1 MAKPDRGRWRSTL
14 ALTLALVALALPA
27 SAETW
32 KNVMLL
38 DVMCSK
44 LDRVMKDAQQHP
56 RACILECHDD
66 GYGVVLRDGDFLRFD
81 DKGSRLALDILRS
94 DDAPEQNVRVNV
106 SGKLK
111 GGVIHVDRIGL
122 SR

>member
-1 MAKPDRGRWRSTL
+1 MLLSF
-14 ALTLALVALALPA
+14 ALAVPA
-27 SAETW
+27 SAQTW
-32 KNVMLL
+32 KNVMLI

-44 LDRVMKDAQQHP
+44 LHRVMTNPPDHP

-66 GYGVVLRDGDFLRFD
+66 GYGVVLGNGDFLNFD
-81 DKGSRLALDILRS
+81 RSGSRLAMDVLRS

-111 GGVIHVDRIGL
+111 NGVIEVQQITL
-122 SR
+122 VK